1 MKLHDNGVAD
11 FLDISEVAIADGLV
25 AWYPLNGDAKDHTIN
40 RNDGTVYGA
49 VPAAGVDGKL
59 CYEFDGVDDYID
71 CGNTLNF
78 GVGDFTFSIWLSRSK
93 YVQYQMIASKG
104 IHSAVGE
111 WYLYNYNSDTNWNF
125 YGNGAK
131 RCEWTMDECFNEWA
145 HLVVLREDDQMHI
158 YVNGAEKTITNDTIS
173 GTNSNF
179 TNTKKLIIGARE
191 EGDRNWNGSISDIR
205 IYNRALSAEEIKIL
219 YDMTGPSL
227 ATMKQSNNTVY
238 LKGEIQE
245 TL

>member
-1 MKLHDNGVAD
+1 MRLHDNGVAD

-59 CYEFDGVDDYID
+59 CYEFDGVDDYIGVD
-71 CGNTLNF
+71 NTNN
-78 GVGDFTFSIWLSRSK
+78 VNISNTDFTITCFIKNPGVASIHRGILTFDYGSYYKLEWYITTEGKQRIFIQQDPNTWYDGTADVGNNEWHLIVAKRLNDDLYFYNNGELS
-93 YVQYQMIASKG
+93 I
-104 IHSAVGE
+104 IHSEVLRDFNNFNRLTKIG
-111 WYLYNYNSDTNWNF
+111 YRNSDRYF
-125 YGNGAK
+125 NGK
-131 RCEWTMDECFNEWA
+131 IQD
-145 HLVVLREDDQMHI
+145 V
-158 YVNGAEKTITNDTIS
+158 
-173 GTNSNF
+173 
-179 TNTKKLIIGARE
+179 
-191 EGDRNWNGSISDIR
+191 R

-227 ATMKQSNNTVY
+227 TTMKQSNNTVY